1 MATSGFRWEGGV
13 QRSWSSLVE
22 SNGQL
27 VDSSGSALLRK
38 RQRSEAPGAVRR
50 GMIRYLYVV
59 VDMSRSMS
67 ERDPVLRPTRA
78 ATTSSL
84 LTEFIHAFFTQNP
97 ISNVGLIVTRDGVA
111 EKLTDLSGSPRAHVE
126 ALRDNLSTSGDASL
140 QNPLEMAYTL
150 LQNIPEYGNREVLI
164 CYGSLSTSDPG
175 DIFATIAKL
184 KSAQI
189 RVSVIGLTAEMQIIK
204 TIVRETGGSLGV
216 VCNVDHFKQL
226 LEGHLVPPPTS
237 GKRASLRAEF
247 VQMGFP
253 KRVEGSTAVLG
264 YERGKMKYLQK
275 GFECPR
281 CLTRVSEV
289 PSTCAVC
296 TLQLVSSPHLAQSYH
311 HLFPLPRFTEVP
323 AEEHRD
329 SEQCSGCGVKFP
341 PPVVG
346 ATGSAAP
353 SGAGSGPT
361 KDAAA
366 TADEAQRARYR
377 CPECR
382 EVFCI
387 HCDIFAHETLHNCP
401 TCV

>member
-1 MATSGFRWEGGV
+1 MAASGPAAGFRWESTT

-22 SNGQL
+22 NSAGQL

-38 RQRSEAPGAVRR
+38 RRRSEAPGAVRR
-50 GMIRYLYVV
+50 GMIRYLYVI
-59 VDMSRSMS
+59 VDRSRSMS

-78 ATTSSL
+78 AATSSL

-126 ALRDNLSTSGDASL
+126 ALRENLSTSGDASL
-140 QNPLEMAYTL
+140 QNPLEMALTL

-164 CYGSLSTSDPG
+164 CYGSLSTTDPG

-184 KSAQI
+184 KRARI

-204 TIVRETGGSLGV
+204 TIVHETGGSLGV

-237 GKRASLRAEF
+237 GKRASMRAEF

-253 KRVEGSTAVLG
+253 KRLQSSAAVLG
-264 YERGKMKYLQK
+264 YERGKMQYLQS

-281 CLTRVSEV
+281 CLTRASEV
-289 PSTCAVC
+289 PSSCAVC

-311 HLFPLPRFTEVP
+311 HLFPLPRFTEIP
-323 AEEHRD
+323 AEEH
-329 SEQCSGCGVKFP
+329 QAGWCSGCDIELP
-341 PPVVG
+341 
-346 ATGSAAP
+346 AAAVAEA
-353 SGAGSGPT
+353 GAGGAAGPAG
-361 KDAAA
+361 AAA
-366 TADEAQRARYR
+366 ADEALRARYQ
-377 CPECR
+377 CPDCKNF
-382 EVFCI
+382 FCI
-387 HCDIFAHETLHNCP
+387 HCDIFAHESLHNCP
-401 TCV
+401 ACT